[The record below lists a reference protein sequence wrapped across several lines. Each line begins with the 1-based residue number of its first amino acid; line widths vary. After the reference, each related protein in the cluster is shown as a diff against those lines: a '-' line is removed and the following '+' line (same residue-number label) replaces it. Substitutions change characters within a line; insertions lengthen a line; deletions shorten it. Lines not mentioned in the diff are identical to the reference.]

1 MYIPH
6 SYIHIRLTCG
16 WYTPATSIF
25 IYALMWNYNTKYFNI
40 DIPRACLIIYC
51 RITITSYDVSS
62 YPVIYIFSDRKM
74 KIVETMFKTFQEHP
88 NMSETHMTCFRAVY
102 THYRISDI
110 SIRLTFLW
118 RDKMI
123 YDYAVYAYIYMRI
136 YTHQIYSIN
145 IQSHAT
151 YIVM

>member
-25 IYALMWNYNTKYFNI
+25 IYELMWNYNTKYFNI

-74 KIVETMFKTFQEHP
+74 KIVETMFKTFQEHQ
-88 NMSETHMTCFRAVY
+88 NMSETHMTCFAQCTHIIVY
-102 THYRISDI
+102 LIFRFDRPSCDGIWW
-110 SIRLTFLW
+110 FLNM
-118 RDKMI
+118 RYMH
-123 YDYAVYAYIYMRI
+123 IYMRI
-136 YTHQIYSIN
+136 YTHQIYIIN

-151 YIVM
+151 YTVM